1 MTEASTA
8 PAAAPR
14 PSRHTYLIAAIAVA
28 AILILALALALP
40 SRFVARTDDAYVEAD
55 TVTVAPKVPGYVS
68 LLHIDD
74 NTRFKAGAELM
85 RIDDRDYVVAL
96 RSAQAALQSAI
107 GGRATLSAQLDQQ
120 GNLVDAAVAT
130 LSGDR
135 AAFAFAGQQRNR
147 YTVLAKE
154 GYGSV
159 EHRQQTEADHSV
171 SAAALKRDE
180 AQYRS
185 TVAQVSIYQRQI
197 AQAEAQ
203 IAQARATL
211 RQAALNLSYT
221 RILATTDG
229 SVANRLVRV
238 GNYVTPGQAMFSAVP
253 NAVYVIA
260 NYKEIQIA
268 RMRVGQPVTIHV
280 DAFPGL
286 RLRGHVDS
294 FQRGTGSRFAL
305 LPPENATG
313 NFVKVVQRVPVKIL
327 IDEPPSDHPMLAP
340 GMSVETRVSVS
351 SVPWILRPF
360 L

>member
-1 MTEASTA
+1 MTEDTA
-8 PAAAPR
+8 APPAARPR
-14 PSRHTYLIAAIAVA
+14 SRRAYMIAAIAVA
-28 AILILALALALP
+28 AILVLALVLALP
-40 SRFVARTDDAYVEAD
+40 PHFIARTDDAYVEAD
-55 TVTVAPKVPGYVS
+55 IVTVAPKVPGYVS
-68 LLHIDD
+68 LLRIDD
-74 NTRFKAGAELM
+74 NSRFKAGAELM

-96 RSAQAALQSAI
+96 RSAQAALRAACDGRAMLTAQIDRQRHLVAAA
-107 GGRATLSAQLDQQ
+107 RATL
-120 GNLVDAAVAT
+120 T
-130 LSGDR
+130 GDR
-135 AAFAFAGQQRNR
+135 ATFAFAGHQRDR
-147 YTVLAKE
+147 YTTLAKE

-159 EHRQQTEADHSV
+159 EHRQQTETDHAV
-171 SAAALKRDE
+171 SAATLRHDE

-185 TVAQVSIYQRQI
+185 TTAQVSVYERQI
-197 AQAEAQ
+197 AQADAQ
-203 IAQARATL
+203 IAQARAAL

-221 RILATTDG
+221 RIVATADG

-238 GNYVTPGQAMFSAVP
+238 GNYVTPGQAMFSEVP

-268 RMRVGQPVTIHV
+268 RMRVGQAVTIHV

-286 RLRGHVDS
+286 VLRGHVDS

-327 IDEPPSDHPMLAP
+327 IDEPAARHPMLAP
-340 GMSVETRVSVS
+340 GMSVETRVAVASA
-351 SVPWILRPF
+351 PWILRPF

>member
-1 MTEASTA
+1 MSEDTAA
-8 PAAAPR
+8 PAPPR
-14 PSRHTYLIAAIAVA
+14 SRRPYVIAAIAVA
-28 AILILALALALP
+28 AILVLALVLALP
-40 SRFVARTDDAYVEAD
+40 SHFVARTDDAYVEAD
-55 TVTVAPKVPGYVS
+55 IVTVAPKVPGYVA
-68 LLHIDD
+68 LLRIDD
-74 NTRFKAGAELM
+74 NTRLKAGAELM

-96 RSAQAALQSAI
+96 RSAQAALRAAI
-107 GGRATLSAQLDQQ
+107 DGRATLAAQLDQQ
-120 GNLVDAAVAT
+120 RHLVDAARAT
-130 LSGDR
+130 LSGDS
-135 AAFAFAGQQRNR
+135 AAFAFAGQQRER

-159 EHRQQTEADHSV
+159 EHRQQTEADHAV
-171 SAAALKRDE
+171 SASALRRNE

-185 TVAQVSIYQRQI
+185 TVAQVSVYERQI
-197 AQAEAQ
+197 AQSDAQ
-203 IAQARATL
+203 IAQARAAL

-238 GNYVTPGQAMFSAVP
+238 GNYVTPGQAMFSEVP

-268 RMRVGQPVTIHV
+268 RMRIGQPVTIFV

-327 IDEPPSDHPMLAP
+327 IDEPATDHPLLAP
-340 GMSVETRVSVS
+340 GMSVETRVSVA